1 MARVAFRHEL
11 QSGQRPAFCDHDVHP
26 TPEHP
31 IARDPDGS
39 EDVEVDEHPIKNADK
54 PLFEYLQRR

>member
-1 MARVAFRHEL
+1 MARVALGNEL
-11 QSGQRPAFCDHDVHP
+11 QSDQRPAVCDHDVHP

-31 IARDPDGS
+31 IASNPDGS
-39 EDVEVDEHPIKNADK
+39 EDVEVDEHPIENADK